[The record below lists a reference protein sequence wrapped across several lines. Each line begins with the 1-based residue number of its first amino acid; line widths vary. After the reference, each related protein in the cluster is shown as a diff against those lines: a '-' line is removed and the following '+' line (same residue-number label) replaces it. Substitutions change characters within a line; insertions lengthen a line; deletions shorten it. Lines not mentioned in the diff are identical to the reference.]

1 MKMILASSS
10 PRRKELLQRLDYPFD
25 IILPNVDES
34 LLVPGSNPNQ
44 YCISLAEMKANDIS
58 LHHPNALV
66 IGADTIV
73 VHDDQILNKP
83 DNSVQPEMVC

>member
-10 PRRKELLQRLDYPFD
+10 PRRQELLQHLDYPFD
-25 IILPNVDES
+25 IVIPDVDES
-34 LLVPGSNPNQ
+34 ILASNRNPEQ

-58 LHHPNALV
+58 QHYPHALV

-73 VHDDQILNKP
+73 VLED
-83 DNSVQPEMVC
+83 